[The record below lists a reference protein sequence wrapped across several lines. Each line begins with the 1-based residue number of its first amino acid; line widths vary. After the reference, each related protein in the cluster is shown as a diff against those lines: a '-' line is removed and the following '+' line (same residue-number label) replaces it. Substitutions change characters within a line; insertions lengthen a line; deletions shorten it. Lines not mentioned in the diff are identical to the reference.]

1 MGIPRHQSRHQ
12 EVGERLESMEQD
24 SMLKKELCEP
34 DAIRATK
41 AATLG
46 EYIDKERRTTLVES
60 RVPKSREREL
70 L

>member
-1 MGIPRHQSRHQ
+1 
-12 EVGERLESMEQD
+12 
-24 SMLKKELCEP
+24 MLKKELCEP